1 MSVLYVLNSDLY
13 NELLCVNSRQTI
25 LGRTSI
31 FHSGMHSS
39 GLIFSIIVSYFNAN
53 ACTINML
60 VVTDFK
66 SSNCAH
72 DQSWNL
78 LYTCDLGEESGR
90 GECSDYMCA
99 TD

>member
-1 MSVLYVLNSDLY
+1 MNY
-13 NELLCVNSRQTI
+13 CVQIQDKTI
-25 LGRTSI
+25 LGHTSI

-39 GLIFSIIVSYFNAN
+39 GLIFAIIVSYFNVN

-78 LYTCDLGEESGR
+78 LYTCDWGRKVYVESAQIT
-90 GECSDYMCA
+90 CA